1 MDMANVKDILIT
13 EKSLMTI
20 VGVKNSGHPIEQGMN
35 GADCEIFREINKQL
49 SRRTK
54 RMVETI
60 LIIIGFICLMI
71 LQRELYRQ
79 DIKPAERD
87 IVERIVHST
96 ADPEYAKLVKISSD
110 ETK

>member
-1 MDMANVKDILIT
+1 M
-13 EKSLMTI
+13 
-20 VGVKNSGHPIEQGMN
+20 KNSEHPIEQGMN
-35 GADCEIFREINKQL
+35 GADCEIFREINKLL

-71 LQRELYRQ
+71 LQQELYRQ
-79 DIKPAERD
+79 DIKESYKKGYYD
-87 IVERIVHST
+87 GLYQNV
-96 ADPEYAKLVKISSD
+96 VKISSD